1 MALYT
6 KIPLDAIISSGGF
19 MIPKRID
26 LGSIVYDVELVEK
39 LLDSDG
45 GTKLS
50 GQISA
55 NRAIIRVEANNHAQM
70 QILTI
75 IHEMVHHILRT
86 CGQEHAVDPE
96 RIEDVIEA
104 LSGGILSSLRN
115 NPDLMKAVEELD
127 A

>member
-1 MALYT
+1 
-6 KIPLDAIISSGGF
+6 
-19 MIPKRID
+19 MIPEKID
-26 LGSIVYDVELVEK
+26 LGSIVYLVELVDK

-55 NRAIIRVEANNHAQM
+55 NRAVIRVEAGNHPQM
-70 QILTI
+70 QVLTI

-86 CGQEHAVDPE
+86 CGQEHAIDPE

-104 LSGGILSSLRN
+104 LAGGLLHALRN
-115 NPDLMKAVEELD
+115 NADLLKAVEELD
-127 A
+127 E